1 VLSDAAD
8 VPGSEDGRPVAVSS
22 HVPVV
27 VDTSDAADVPG
38 SEDGRPVA
46 VSSHVPVVVD
56 TSDAADVPG
65 SEDGRPVAVSSHVPV
80 VVDTTDS
87 EDGRSNVVQLP
98 ILIDDDDFEP
108 DAPVP
113 KRRRI
118 VRPPHPTTFP
128 SSLPTQF
135 YSPDAVK
142 QALKEINSAC
152 IPVLRSSSGKYV
164 RFSCRHASSSFPCPL
179 NVSGSRAGNI
189 INLSPN
195 TYIAGDCNERIC
207 SQCKEDLV
215 TTCHVPCPNNHR
227 FCLECFDHIVVS
239 QVRTDK
245 ASFITT
251 KCEVLCQY
259 CSPASVFD
267 MQAHIKCVKKET
279 WQHYIDAHTECA
291 VIAEQQRLQSDRQ
304 TNDMDPDLAFVPPL
318 ISRMCPNCK
327 CVMAED
333 FDGCLSLKCG
343 RFRGGA
349 GPGCGQEFCGY
360 CSEVFESEI
369 DVHHHL
375 QVCVWNPRPGSVF
388 PSHDYKDI
396 VWQLRRER
404 VWHHVMSKAAHKIPS
419 IWDKIANAYPELALS
434 SEWLAKRAQWLKIAA
449 EFRTSVDEFA
459 ALIPKYSRCVAVL
472 QDMGFDLG
480 EESLLRAAIVNM
492 GDPQKA
498 VVTLFAHQSH
508 TK

>member
-1 VLSDAAD
+1 
-8 VPGSEDGRPVAVSS
+8 
-22 HVPVV
+22 
-27 VDTSDAADVPG
+27 
-38 SEDGRPVA
+38 
-46 VSSHVPVVVD
+46 
-56 TSDAADVPG
+56 
-65 SEDGRPVAVSSHVPV
+65 
-80 VVDTTDS
+80 
-87 EDGRSNVVQLP
+87 
-98 ILIDDDDFEP
+98 
-108 DAPVP
+108 
-113 KRRRI
+113 
-118 VRPPHPTTFP
+118 
-128 SSLPTQF
+128 
-135 YSPDAVK
+135 
-142 QALKEINSAC
+142 
-152 IPVLRSSSGKYV
+152 
-164 RFSCRHASSSFPCPL
+164 
-179 NVSGSRAGNI
+179 
-189 INLSPN
+189 
-195 TYIAGDCNERIC
+195 
-207 SQCKEDLV
+207 
-215 TTCHVPCPNNHR
+215 
-227 FCLECFDHIVVS
+227 
-239 QVRTDK
+239 
-245 ASFITT
+245 
-251 KCEVLCQY
+251 
-259 CSPASVFD
+259 

-304 TNDMDPDLAFVPPL
+304 TNDMDTDLAFVPPL